1 MIPAYFYETAVF
13 DLDSFRS
20 ETGGFLTRVIGVQVL
35 ASQPSFDLQ
44 PGFEL
49 RPRYANLLADADATR
64 LLETSEELRDALGML
79 AEPTVEWES
88 MGLHGEPYGAEPK
101 GSQAAQIRQTQNPVR
116 ETSCGFK
123 SHLRHLR
130 LSGTQTR

>member
-79 AEPTVEWES
+79 AEPTVE
-88 MGLHGEPYGAEPK
+88 L
-101 GSQAAQIRQTQNPVR
+101 VR